1 MSETDIEEI
10 YGPVHTGSG
19 DLYSGSTVV
28 MNILRETTEYLR
40 SSGLIPHDEFRW
52 LKRRFVPPQH
62 FGLARDR
69 LNGTRTVLLHGA
81 VGSGRRSAAK
91 MLLHELSEDTGSFAE
106 FADEAAFPENGLFPE
121 RVKPGQ
127 RLLLDLTHSD
137 ADTLRA
143 RRRELPALRAV
154 LDERDAYLAVVLPSH
169 RRDWADE
176 ELTEHVVTIG
186 RPSEHLVLQRH
197 LAAREI
203 TPPERDDL
211 PEELTRYLKGPLRD
225 IDRLVELV
233 ERLGQSHPDGDVF
246 AWLHEA
252 LVAVTER
259 RAQAAKQVENLSE
272 GRQRAVLFAAAM
284 CHDASADA
292 VFFAAQKLV
301 ELLELTDREAPRLEQ
316 RGHLAQ
322 LGDLVGV
329 DVVDHGQPV
338 GFTSFAY
345 DRAVRSHFWE
355 NYPDLRSSFCT
366 WIEEAIRST
375 SFTDRDRQRVVE
387 RLLDHALRTGC
398 VLDVAQRIARWSN
411 LDQQL
416 YSGYWMRF
424 AEQAL
429 VAGLRDEEH
438 AASFRRLV
446 YLWSWYENLPQQV
459 GQLIVHVCTEV
470 IAPNFPEQAIVR
482 LHQRARR
489 EGESVEPSARQALRK
504 LAEERGML
512 RRVIARFAAEFRNG
526 RNERWLLVDL
536 DLFVD
541 VLDPTR
547 LTEDTGTTKP
557 LAAEP
562 VVWSQLVLGLRTV
575 MIHRAESARWL
586 VDRWL
591 TAVGRS
597 RHPDLLLRLL
607 TEAADYEPRALGALH
622 VTARHWSRTAE
633 GDPRVAERLTHLIDE
648 RQGIDPAAYTL
659 VPNAE
664 ETRP

>member
-1 MSETDIEEI
+1 MSDTETDIDGV
-10 YGPVHTGSG
+10 YGNVHTGSG
-19 DLYSGSTVV
+19 DLYSGPTVV
-28 MNILRETTEYLR
+28 MNLLRETTEYLR
-40 SSGLIPHDEFRW
+40 SSGMIPHNDLGW
-52 LKRRFVPPQH
+52 LNSRFVPPQR

-69 LNGTRTVLLHGA
+69 LNETRTVLLHGE

-91 MLLHELSEDTGSFAE
+91 MLLHELSDEASSFAE
-106 FADEAAFPENGLFPE
+106 FAEEAAFPKSRLFPE

-127 RLLLDLTHSD
+127 RLLLDLSHSSS
-137 ADTLRA
+137 DTLLA

-154 LDERDAYLAVVLPSH
+154 LDERDAYLAIVLPYG
-169 RRDWADE
+169 RQDWASE
-176 ELTEHVVTIG
+176 ELAGYMVEID
-186 RPSEHLVLQRH
+186 RPSEYLVLRRH
-197 LAAREI
+197 LAAAGIELSDQDELS
-203 TPPERDDL
+203 PEL
-211 PEELTRYLKGPLRD
+211 ARYLEGPLRE
-225 IDRLVELV
+225 IAELTELV
-233 ERLGQSHPDGDVF
+233 RRVMRDNPGWSVS

-259 RAQAAKQVENLSE
+259 REEAAKQVENFPE
-272 GRQRAVLFAAAM
+272 ARQRAVLFAAAM
-284 CHDASADA
+284 CHDASPDA
-292 VFFAAQKLV
+292 VFFAAQKL
-301 ELLELTDREAPRLEQ
+301 LERLDLTGREEPRLEQ
-316 RGHLAQ
+316 RGHRAQ
-322 LGDLVGV
+322 LKDLGV
-329 DVVDHGQPV
+329 RVLDHGQRV

-366 WIEEAIRST
+366 WIEEAICSE
-375 SFTDRDRQRVVE
+375 SFTHRDRQRAVA
-387 RLLDHALRTGC
+387 RFLDHALRTGC

-411 LDQQL
+411 LEQQL
-416 YSGYWMRF
+416 YSGYWIRF

-446 YLWSWYENLPQQV
+446 YLWARYENLPQQV

-470 IAPNFPEQAIVR
+470 IAPSFPDQAIVR

-489 EGESVEPSARQALRK
+489 EGEPVEPSARQALRT
-504 LAEERGML
+504 LAEDRDMS
-512 RRVIARFAAEFRNG
+512 RRVIARFATKFRNAQWW
-526 RNERWLLVDL
+526 EIDL

-562 VVWSQLVLGLRTV
+562 VVWSELVLGLRTV
-575 MIHRAESARWL
+575 MTHRAESARWL

-597 RHPDLLLRLL
+597 RNPDLLLRLL
-607 TEAADYEPRALGALH
+607 AEAPEYEPRALGALH
-622 VTARHWSRTAE
+622 VMARDWSRTAG

-648 RQGIDPAAYTL
+648 RQGLDRTDYTL